1 MSETRQ
7 TENTRRDFGIKRLL
21 IYLAGLF
28 FPCVFLLPP
37 PPPPPPIR
45 PRLMI
50 YGEFLSA
57 EAATKPSGV
66 LNRRAGDI
74 PALNIHYRAPELCAL
89 QKATPPK
96 PSTLLPDLFIY
107 LFKNL
112 FIPSL
117 ISLCLPFSFSFFF
130 FEATQQELQ
139 AA

>member
-7 TENTRRDFGIKRLL
+7 IENTRRDFGIKQLL
-21 IYLAGLF
+21 IHLASVFF

-37 PPPPPPIR
+37 PPPPPSPQPSPPIG

-66 LNRRAGDI
+66 FNRRSGDI

-89 QKATPPK
+89 QKATPPA
-96 PSTLLPDLFIY
+96 PHSLHPPPAFIYLFIY
-107 LFKNL
+107 LKICL
-112 FIPSL
+112 FLLSSPSAFL
-117 ISLCLPFSFSFFF
+117 FFF
-130 FEATQQELQ
+130 
-139 AA
+139 

>member
-1 MSETRQ
+1 MLETRQ
-7 TENTRRDFGIKRLL
+7 IENTPADFGIKRLL
-21 IYLAGLF
+21 IYLASL
-28 FPCVFLLPP
+28 FLLPP
-37 PPPPPPIR
+37 PPPPPSPPPPPPIR

-57 EAATKPSGV
+57 EAATKPTGV

-89 QKATPPK
+89 QKATPPPPK
-96 PSTLLPDLFIY
+96 SSTLLPQFIY

-112 FIPSL
+112 FTPSL
-117 ISLCLPFSFSFFF
+117 ISLCLPFSF
-130 FEATQQELQ
+130 FETTQQEVQ